1 MHNSK
6 EGECPAD
13 DTSSASDANSR
24 TRERYAA
31 LRNHQI
37 RFEDAID
44 PNAERVYKL
53 NKSDVVFGRGRG
65 SQDHSGNQR
74 MRDMIEKYKTQ
85 YHSLKRE
92 GKRKLVESVYKEITY
107 GGGRFLKKLDSEDI
121 WVVVDRPI
129 ALQKVS
135 HTMRCRKSIIENLDG
150 DGQVPEAAGRPSS
163 MPVMKHSNIT
173 DAKTISNRYANPG
186 PGVWSLHG
194 AVARTSAAGFNPMN
208 MLLPPSVGNSLAGIE
223 AQCLAALD
231 RYRTLPGMA
240 PVMPT
245 GMGYYE
251 MLRREQVIRDMMLY
265 QQMGDAVVLNSAFEM
280 PNLVAS
286 SPSQPPLPNQ
296 VLSAPSAL
304 RKGILPDSPDAAT
317 CDSTRIRSAL
327 WLSTREPL

>member
-1 MHNSK
+1 MESEEDNSK

-13 DTSSASDANSR
+13 DTPSASDVNSK

-53 NKSDVVFGRGRG
+53 HKSDVVFGRGRG
-65 SQDHSGNQR
+65 FQDHPGNQR

-92 GKRKLVESVYKEITY
+92 GKRKLVESVYKEIKD
-107 GGGRFLKKLDSEDI
+107 GGGRFLKKLNGEYEEDI

-129 ALQKVS
+129 AFQKVS
-135 HTMRCRKSIIENLDG
+135 HTMRCRKSIIKQLDG
-150 DGQVPEAAGRPSS
+150 DGQEPEAAGRPSS
-163 MPVMKHSNIT
+163 MPVKKHSNI
-173 DAKTISNRYANPG
+173 TISNRYANPG
-186 PGVWSLHG
+186 SGVGSLYG
-194 AVARTSAAGFNPMN
+194 AVGRTSGAGFNSMN
-208 MLLPPSVGNSLAGIE
+208 MLLPPSVDTSLAELE
-223 AQCLAALD
+223 AQRLAALD
-231 RYRTLPGMA
+231 RYRTLSSMA

-245 GMGYYE
+245 GMGSYE
-251 MLRREQVIRDMMLY
+251 MLRREQVIRDTMMY
-265 QQMGDAVVLNSAFEM
+265 QQMGYRLVLNSAFEM

-296 VLSAPSAL
+296 GLSSPSAL

-317 CDSTRIRSAL
+317 CDSTRI
-327 WLSTREPL
+327 